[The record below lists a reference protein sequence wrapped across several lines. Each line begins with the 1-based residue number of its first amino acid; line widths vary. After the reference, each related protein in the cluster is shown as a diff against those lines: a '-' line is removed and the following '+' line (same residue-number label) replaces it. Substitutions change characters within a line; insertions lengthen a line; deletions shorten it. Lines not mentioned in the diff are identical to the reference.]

1 MTGNKKDLFGRF
13 RNFFLNDVWTM
24 EKDAT
29 PSFLRQLISP
39 IRVICMIV
47 HNFMEKKTLSMAS
60 SLSYTTV
67 LGMIPLLIIAVTF
80 SKGFLRDKAE
90 EFIPRAIDSFVENV
104 APQLESVPA
113 GDDGDK
119 LKISAKELAVK
130 KLADLLIGLDA
141 GKLGLYGIIPFI
153 IIAYSMLRTIEDALN
168 QIWNAKRG
176 RPIWQQF
183 LQYWLCLTLLPLI
196 IFIAM
201 GLTGTQFVM
210 LAKGIDNPA
219 IFIMVKILPFI
230 TVWLGFAIFY
240 KIVPNVQVRA
250 YPAIIG
256 GIVGGTLWQVNNNLS
271 FIYLAKAVQMHTF
284 FGSMAVIP
292 IMLAALY
299 FAWLIVLFGAHVAFA
314 VQNIDLFRSRR
325 LASDITPSYRQKIAL
340 ASILM
345 INDYFE
351 KGKTPPDREHLSA
364 QIGVPDTFVEEV
376 IPLLLQ
382 SKMIRES
389 NENGTAYL
397 PALPPEKVHIRE
409 VLESITGQAHQD
421 IFIKPNSVYWKK
433 AEETCETFHNSHSR
447 ESNPSLIKLLG

>member
-1 MTGNKKDLFGRF
+1 MSKTKKDLLEKY
-13 RNFFLNDVWTM
+13 RNFFLTDVWTM

-29 PSFLRQLISP
+29 HSLLRPFISP
-39 IRVICMIV
+39 IRVVYMIA
-47 HNFMEKKTLSMAS
+47 HDFTEKKTLSIAS
-60 SLSYTTV
+60 ALSYTTV

-90 EFIPRAIDSFVENV
+90 EFIPRAIDSFVENI

-130 KLADLLIGLDA
+130 KLTDLLIKLDA

-153 IIAYSMLRTIEDALN
+153 IIAYSMLRTIENAMND
-168 QIWNAKRG
+168 IWNAKRG

-210 LAKGIDNPA
+210 LAKGIGNPA
-219 IFIMVKILPFI
+219 IFLMMKILPFI
-230 TVWLGFAIFY
+230 TIWFGFSIFY
-240 KIVPNVQVRA
+240 KIVPNVQVRL
-250 YPAIIG
+250 YPAVIG
-256 GIVGGTLWQVNNNLS
+256 GIVGGTLWQVNSYLS
-271 FIYLAKAVQMHTF
+271 FIYLSKAIQMHTF

-299 FAWLIVLFGAHVAFA
+299 LAWLIVLFGAHVAFA

-340 ASILM
+340 ACVLM
-345 INDYFE
+345 INDCFE
-351 KGKTPPDREHLSA
+351 KGETPPDREGLSA
-364 QIGVPDTFVEEV
+364 KIGVPDTFVEEV
-376 IPLLLQ
+376 IPFLLQ
-382 SKMIRES
+382 SKLIRAS
-389 NENGTAYL
+389 NENDTAYL

-409 VLESITGQAHQD
+409 VLESITGPAHQD
-421 IFIKPNSVYWKK
+421 IFIKPDSGYWRK
-433 AEETCETFHNSHSR
+433 AEATCESFHNSHSA
-447 ESNPSLIKLLG
+447 ESNPLLISLL

>member
-1 MTGNKKDLFGRF
+1 MSKKEKVLLGKLKK
-13 RNFFLNDVWTM
+13 FFLTDVWMM

-29 PSFLRQLISP
+29 HSLLRPFISP
-39 IRVICMIV
+39 IRVIYMIA
-47 HNFMEKKTLSMAS
+47 HDFMEKKTLSMAS

-90 EFIPRAIDSFVENV
+90 EFIPMAIDSFVENV

-113 GDDGDK
+113 GDDEDK

-130 KLADLLIGLDA
+130 KLADLLIKLDA

-153 IIAYSMLRTIEDALN
+153 FIAYSMLRTIENAMDD
-168 QIWNAKRG
+168 IWNAKRG

-210 LAKGIDNPA
+210 LAKGIGNPA
-219 IFIMVKILPFI
+219 IFLMVKILPFI
-230 TVWLGFAIFY
+230 TVWFGFAIFY
-240 KIVPNVQVRA
+240 KIVPNVQVRL

-256 GIVGGTLWQVNNNLS
+256 GIVGGTLWQVNSYLS
-271 FIYLAKAVQMHTF
+271 FIYLSKAVQMHTF

-292 IMLAALY
+292 IVLIALY
-299 FAWLIVLFGAHVAFA
+299 SAWLIVLFGAHVAFA

-340 ASILM
+340 ACILM

-351 KGKTPPDREHLSA
+351 KGKTPPDSEDLSA

-376 IPLLLQ
+376 IPFLIQTRL
-382 SKMIRES
+382 IRES
-389 NENGTAYL
+389 NENSTAYL
-397 PALPPEKVHIRE
+397 PALPPEKVNVRE
-409 VLESITGQAHQD
+409 VLESITGLANQD
-421 IFIKPNSVYWKK
+421 ISLKPDSDYWRK
-433 AEETCETFHNSHSR
+433 AEKTCEAFHNSYSR
-447 ESNPSLIKLLG
+447 ESNPPIIGLL

>member
-1 MTGNKKDLFGRF
+1 MNVKEKDLFGKF
-13 RNFFLNDVWTM
+13 KKFLVDDVWTM
-24 EKDAT
+24 EKNAT
-29 PSFLRQLISP
+29 PSFLRPFIAP
-39 IRVICMIV
+39 IRVIHMIV
-47 HNFMEKKTLSMAS
+47 HDFMAKKTLSMAS

-119 LKISAKELAVK
+119 LKVSAKELAVK
-130 KLADLLIGLDA
+130 KLTDLLIKLDA

-153 IIAYSMLRTIEDALN
+153 FIAYTMLRTIENAMND
-168 QIWNAKRG
+168 IWNAKSG

-183 LQYWLCLTLLPLI
+183 LQYWLCLTLLPLL

-210 LAKGIDNPA
+210 LAKGINNSA
-219 IFIMVKILPFI
+219 TNVRVKTLPFI
-230 TVWLGFAIFY
+230 TLWFGFAIFY
-240 KIVPNVQVRA
+240 KIVPNVQVGV
-250 YPAIIG
+250 YPAIVG

-271 FIYLAKAVQMHTF
+271 FIYVSKAVQMHTF

-314 VQNIDLFRSRR
+314 VQNIDLFRSRH
-325 LASDITPSYRQKIAL
+325 LASDMTPSYKQKIAL
-340 ASILM
+340 ACLLM
-345 INDYFE
+345 INDHFE
-351 KGKTPPDREHLSA
+351 KGKIPPDKNELSA
-364 QIGVPDTFVEEV
+364 QTGVPETFIEEI
-376 IPLLLQ
+376 IPSLIK
-382 SKMIRES
+382 SKLIREN
-389 NENGTAYL
+389 NEKVISYL

-409 VLESITGQAHQD
+409 VLESITGSVRQD
-421 IFIKPNSVYWKK
+421 IFIKPESDYWKK
-433 AEETCETFHNSHSR
+433 AEKTCESFLTSYSP
-447 ESNPSLIKLLG
+447 ESNPALIKLLE

>member
-1 MTGNKKDLFGRF
+1 MGGNKKDLSGKLRK
-13 RNFFLNDVWTM
+13 FFLDDVWTM
-24 EKDAT
+24 EKDAA
-29 PSFLRQLISP
+29 SSLLRPLITP
-39 IRVICMIV
+39 IRVVYMIA
-47 HNFMEKKTLSMAS
+47 HNFMEKKTLSTAS

-130 KLADLLIGLDA
+130 KLTDLLIKLDA
-141 GKLGLYGIIPFI
+141 GKLGLYGIIPFLF
-153 IIAYSMLRTIEDALN
+153 IAYSMLRTIESAMDD
-168 QIWNAKRG
+168 IWNAKRG

-196 IFIAM
+196 IFITM

-210 LAKGIDNPA
+210 LAKGINNSA
-219 IFIMVKILPFI
+219 TYVLVKILPFI
-230 TVWLGFAIFY
+230 TLWFGFAIFY
-240 KIVPNVQVRA
+240 KIVPNVQVRL
-250 YPAIIG
+250 YPAIVG

-271 FIYLAKAVQMHTF
+271 FIYVSKAVQMHTF

-292 IMLAALY
+292 IMIAALY

-325 LASDITPSYRQKIAL
+325 LAPDITPSYKQKISL
-340 ASILM
+340 ACILM

-351 KGKTPPDREHLSA
+351 KGKTPPDIEDLSA
-364 QIGVPDTFVEEV
+364 QTGVPGIFIEEV

-382 SKMIRES
+382 SRLIRES
-389 NENGTAYL
+389 NEKVTAYL

-409 VLESITGQAHQD
+409 VLESITGYAHQD
-421 IFIKPNSVYWKK
+421 IFIKPNSGYWKK
-433 AEETCETFHNSHSR
+433 AEETCESFHNSHSR
-447 ESNPSLIKLLG
+447 ESNPPLIKLL